1 MPSTE
6 LQLVLD
12 MLRHGSPLA
21 GTTIHEM
28 RANMEAT
35 AGAVPPP
42 PGVRFE
48 ATRMGGVPGE
58 WARADG
64 AAERGALLY
73 LHGGGYCVGSV
84 ATHRLLVAELAQ
96 ACRLPVLSLD
106 YRLAPEHPHPAAVD
120 DAVAA
125 YEALVASGLPAG
137 RLAVAG
143 DSAGG
148 GLTAATLLAIG
159 ARGLPRPAAGVC
171 ISPWLDLALTGD
183 TIAANCEIDP
193 MCKPHILSMMAAAYL
208 GGTDPRT
215 PAASPLYAEA
225 SDLARLPPLLVQV
238 GTAETLLDDARRF
251 AARAERAGA
260 PVTLEVWDD
269 MIHVW
274 HAFAML
280 LPEGRQAIER
290 IGAFVRAAL
299 TEDRPC

>member
-1 MPSTE
+1 
-6 LQLVLD
+6 
-12 MLRHGSPLA
+12 
-21 GTTIHEM
+21 
-28 RANMEAT
+28 
-35 AGAVPPP
+35 
-42 PGVRFE
+42 
-48 ATRMGGVPGE
+48 
-58 WARADG
+58 
-64 AAERGALLY
+64 
-73 LHGGGYCVGSV
+73 
-84 ATHRLLVAELAQ
+84 
-96 ACRLPVLSLD
+96 
-106 YRLAPEHPHPAAVD
+106 
-120 DAVAA
+120 
-125 YEALVASGLPAG
+125 G